1 MPYPLR
7 MAGSLQST
15 MARYFFW
22 LQGKRTVAFALAL
35 LLVAVP
41 TFAALFPGLIFRT
54 DRGWRIAI
62 MVGWLT
68 VAATATIA
76 SQSRE
81 SDSDARVAAMHQTA
95 RASHRNTIRS
105 YLTLMLS
112 PETSGIPAT
121 YNSCVYL
128 PDGGLLLPWF
138 PDFVSDTS
146 DIRVFGIGKG
156 ATGIAYS
163 EERPVA
169 VVGDAVSSGEHG
181 LTQEQQEHFA
191 GSKVV
196 VAVPVRYLQG
206 EIVGILSVIS
216 DWNDGTFISDEA
228 EVQVDGINLLTE
240 AADEIGVTLE
250 GME

>member
-1 MPYPLR
+1 M
-7 MAGSLQST
+7 
-15 MARYFFW
+15 
-22 LQGKRTVAFALAL
+22 
-35 LLVAVP
+35 
-41 TFAALFPGLIFRT
+41 
-54 DRGWRIAI
+54 
-62 MVGWLT
+62 
-68 VAATATIA
+68 
-76 SQSRE
+76 
-81 SDSDARVAAMHQTA
+81 
-95 RASHRNTIRS
+95 
-105 YLTLMLS
+105 
-112 PETSGIPAT
+112 
-121 YNSCVYL
+121 
-128 PDGGLLLPWF
+128 
-138 PDFVSDTS
+138 SDTS